1 MLLFL
6 PTVSLF
12 AQFALIIHDCWLSWL
27 GEVGELS
34 EQFGLVS
41 DEHLSH
47 FRWTWPKLGAPVS
60 GVTRGRLGWMSC
72 LSHDGRQ
79 RNSQIKVTK
88 KSFFFN
94 SSKRYCKYFSCI
106 REAWI
111 KTWGAISFAVTPLL
125 PVEFDATRP
134 FNPIATLPIRQFVRR
149 CSRFHAPP
157 SVNRRNHGMAARPF
171 KKTRFDRILSPVSSP
186 FPVDIPFFHAYYSGK
201 IRVSENEV
209 AQFYLAAIS

>member
-1 MLLFL
+1 
-6 PTVSLF
+6 
-12 AQFALIIHDCWLSWL
+12 
-27 GEVGELS
+27 
-34 EQFGLVS
+34 
-41 DEHLSH
+41 
-47 FRWTWPKLGAPVS
+47 
-60 GVTRGRLGWMSC
+60 MSC
-72 LSHDGRQ
+72 LSHDERR

-88 KSFFFN
+88 KSFFLIAPRDTTN
-94 SSKRYCKYFSCI
+94 ILVALERG
-106 REAWI
+106 EV
-111 KTWGAISFAVTPLL
+111 KTWGAISCAVTPLL
-125 PVEFDATRP
+125 PVDATRP